1 MSGSIE
7 QEHCVERCG
16 EGRGNMDF
24 KAIIQTEEYKFIREN
39 ERLGNRIM
47 ILGIG
52 GSYAYGTNYEGSDID
67 LRGVTL
73 QLPSDLI
80 GLTEFEQY
88 EDDRT
93 DTVIYGFNKLVKL
106 LLECNPNTCE
116 MLGLEEDQYL
126 IRSKLGQELID
137 NSRMF
142 LSKRAIKS
150 FGGYA
155 DAQLRRLQNAIARDT
170 LPQSDR
176 EKHILK
182 SVTNALED
190 FNRRYSGKKA
200 GSIRLYIDTAE
211 NPKLDTEIFV
221 DADYRHFPLRDYTDI
236 WGTMRTVVRDYDKIG
251 KRNKKKDDNHLNKHA
266 MHLIRLFLMA
276 IDILEK
282 GEIIT
287 HRKNDLP
294 VLLAIRRGDYMMQD
308 GTFSPEFYEMLEEYE
323 HRLDEAAAKTE
334 LPDNP
339 DMDAVEK
346 YVERVNRYAVTGEI
360 E

>member
-1 MSGSIE
+1 
-7 QEHCVERCG
+7 
-16 EGRGNMDF
+16 MDF
-24 KAIIQTEEYKFIREN
+24 KALIQTPEYDFIRN
-39 ERLGNRIM
+39 HSRLGNRIM
-47 ILGIG
+47 LLGLG
-52 GSYAYGTNYEGSDID
+52 GSHAYGTNNENSDID
-67 LRGVTL
+67 IRGVTL

-116 MLGLEEDQYL
+116 MLGLDEEQYL
-126 IRSKLGQELID
+126 VKSKPGQELIE
-137 NSRMF
+137 NRSLF

-170 LPQSDR
+170 LLQSDR

-182 SVTNALED
+182 SVMNALDD
-190 FNRRYSGKKA
+190 FNRRYSGNDY
-200 GSIRLYIDTAE
+200 GSIRLYIDKAE

-221 DADYRHFPLRDYTDI
+221 DAAYKHFPLRDYTDL
-236 WGTMRTVVRDYDKIG
+236 WGTMRTVVREYDKIG

-266 MHLIRLFLMA
+266 MHLIRLFMMA

-287 HRKNDLP
+287 HRKNDVHILT
-294 VLLAIRRGDYMMQD
+294 AIRRGDYMLPD
-308 GTFSPEFYEMLEEYE
+308 STFSPEFYEMLGEYE
-323 HRLDEAAAKTE
+323 RKLEEAAKKTA

-339 DMDAVEK
+339 DMAEVEK
-346 YVERVNRYAVTGEI
+346 FVERINRYAVTGEL